1 MMAKDKYDKKEIIK
15 QLRSLVNSDPVKYD
29 ATRLAKVEN
38 EINQMDD
45 DQINRALLLAE
56 FQSALVRE
64 NHFDWTQ
71 EELDVIQAAIESCGI
86 KINEVKKLDKE
97 DGRDD
102 YAFVLDDDLKVVWV
116 NKMNPFIKPGIY
128 NLLGVGLNF
137 PCNNYQTVE
146 ELGKAVV
153 ETINKMREYA

>member
-1 MMAKDKYDKKEIIK
+1 MAKNKYDKKEIIK
-15 QLRSLVNSDPVKYD
+15 QLRNLVASDSVKYD
-29 ATRLAKVEN
+29 ATRMAKVEN

-64 NHFDWTQ
+64 DYFDWTQ
-71 EELDVIQAAIESCGI
+71 KELDVIQAAIESCGI

-116 NKMNPFIKPGIY
+116 NKMNPFIKSGIY

-146 ELGKAVV
+146 ELGNAVV
-153 ETINKMREYA
+153 ETIKKMRE

>member
-1 MMAKDKYDKKEIIK
+1 MAKSKYDKKEIIK
-15 QLRSLVNSDPVKYD
+15 QLRNLVASDSVKYD
-29 ATRLAKVEN
+29 ATRMAKVEN

-64 NHFDWTQ
+64 DYFDWTQ
-71 EELDVIQAAIESCGI
+71 KELDVIQAAIESCGI

-116 NKMNPFIKPGIY
+116 NKMNPFIKSGIY

-146 ELGKAVV
+146 ELGNAVV
-153 ETINKMREYA
+153 ETIKKMRE

>member
-1 MMAKDKYDKKEIIK
+1 MAKEKYDKKDIIK
-15 QLRSLVNSDPVKYD
+15 QLRNLVASDSVKYD

-38 EINQMDD
+38 EINQMND

-64 NHFDWTQ
+64 NYFDWTQ
-71 EELDVIQAAIESCGI
+71 DELNVIQAAIESCGI
-86 KINEVKKLDKE
+86 KINEVKKMDKE

-116 NKMNPFIKPGIY
+116 NKMNPFIKSGIY

-146 ELGKAVV
+146 ELGEAVV
-153 ETINKMREYA
+153 ETIKKVREYM

>member
-1 MMAKDKYDKKEIIK
+1 MAKKDKYDKKEIIK
-15 QLRSLVNSDPVKYD
+15 QLRSLVDSDPVKYD

-38 EINQMDD
+38 EINQMND

-56 FQSALVRE
+56 FQNALVRE
-64 NHFDWTQ
+64 NHYDWTQ
-71 EELDVIQAAIESCGI
+71 EELDVIRAAIESCGI
-86 KINEVKKLDKE
+86 KIKEVKKLDPE

-116 NKMNPFIKPGIY
+116 NKMNPFIKSGIY
-128 NLLGVGLNF
+128 NLLGVGSNF

-153 ETINKMREYA
+153 ETINKVREYM

>member
-1 MMAKDKYDKKEIIK
+1 MAKDQYDKKEIIK
-15 QLRSLVNSDPVKYD
+15 QLRNLVASDSVKYD

-38 EINQMDD
+38 EINQMND
-45 DQINRALLLAE
+45 DQINRSLLLAE

-64 NHFDWTQ
+64 NYFDWTP
-71 EELDVIQAAIESCGI
+71 EELNVIQAAIESCGI
-86 KINEVKKLDKE
+86 KINEVKKMDKE

-116 NKMNPFIKPGIY
+116 NKMNPFIKSGIY

-146 ELGKAVV
+146 ELGSAVV
-153 ETINKMREYA
+153 ETIKKVREYM

>member
-15 QLRSLVNSDPVKYD
+15 QLRNLVNSDPVKYD

-38 EINQMDD
+38 EINQMND

-146 ELGKAVV
+146 ELGEAVV
-153 ETINKMREYA
+153 ETIKKMREYA

>member
-1 MMAKDKYDKKEIIK
+1 MAKNKYDKKEIIK
-15 QLRSLVNSDPVKYD
+15 QLRNLVASDSVKYD
-29 ATRLAKVEN
+29 ATRMAKVEN

-64 NHFDWTQ
+64 DYFDWTQ
-71 EELDVIQAAIESCGI
+71 KELDVIQAAIESCGI

-116 NKMNPFIKPGIY
+116 NKMNPFIKSGIY

-146 ELGKAVV
+146 ELGNAVV
-153 ETINKMREYA
+153 ETIKKMREYA

>member
-1 MMAKDKYDKKEIIK
+1 MAKKDKYDKKEIIK
-15 QLRSLVNSDPVKYD
+15 QLRSLVDSDPVKYD

-38 EINQMDD
+38 EINQMND

-56 FQSALVRE
+56 FQNALVRE
-64 NHFDWTQ
+64 NHYDWTQ
-71 EELDVIQAAIESCGI
+71 EELDVIRAAIESCGI
-86 KINEVKKLDKE
+86 KIKEVKKLDPE

-116 NKMNPFIKPGIY
+116 NKMNPFIKSGIY
-128 NLLGVGLNF
+128 NLLGVGSNV

-153 ETINKMREYA
+153 ETINKVREYM

>member
-1 MMAKDKYDKKEIIK
+1 MAKEKYDKKDIIK
-15 QLRSLVNSDPVKYD
+15 QLRNLVASDSVKYD

-38 EINQMDD
+38 EINQMND

-64 NHFDWTQ
+64 NYFDWSQ
-71 EELDVIQAAIESCGI
+71 EELNVIQAAIESCGI
-86 KINEVKKLDKE
+86 KINEVKKMDKE

-116 NKMNPFIKPGIY
+116 NKMNPFIKSGIY

-146 ELGKAVV
+146 ELGEAVV
-153 ETINKMREYA
+153 ETIKKVREYM

>member
-1 MMAKDKYDKKEIIK
+1 MAKREKYDKKDIIK
-15 QLRSLVNSDPVKYD
+15 QLRNLVASDSAKYD

-38 EINQMDD
+38 EINQMND

-64 NHFDWTQ
+64 NYFDWTP
-71 EELDVIQAAIESCGI
+71 EELNVIQAAIESCGI
-86 KINEVKKLDKE
+86 KINEVKKMDKE

-116 NKMNPFIKPGIY
+116 NKMNPFIKSGIY

-146 ELGKAVV
+146 ELGEAVV
-153 ETINKMREYA
+153 ETIKKVREYM

>member
-1 MMAKDKYDKKEIIK
+1 MAKSKYDKKEIIK
-15 QLRSLVNSDPVKYD
+15 QLRNLVASDSVKYD
-29 ATRLAKVEN
+29 ATRMAKVEN

-64 NHFDWTQ
+64 DYFDWTQ
-71 EELDVIQAAIESCGI
+71 KELDVIQAAIESCGI

-116 NKMNPFIKPGIY
+116 NKMNPFIKSGIY

-146 ELGKAVV
+146 ELGNAVV
-153 ETINKMREYA
+153 ETIKKMREYA

>member
-1 MMAKDKYDKKEIIK
+1 MAKEKYDKKEIIK
-15 QLRSLVNSDPVKYD
+15 QLRNLVASDSVKYD

-56 FQSALVRE
+56 FQSALVRV
-64 NHFDWTQ
+64 NYFDWTQ

-86 KINEVKKLDKE
+86 KINEVKKMDKE

-146 ELGKAVV
+146 ELGAAVV
-153 ETINKMREYA
+153 ETIKKVREYM

>member
-1 MMAKDKYDKKEIIK
+1 MVKEKYDKKEIIK
-15 QLRSLVNSDPVKYD
+15 QLRNLVACDSVKYD

-71 EELDVIQAAIESCGI
+71 EELDVIKAAIESCGI
-86 KINEVKKLDKE
+86 KINEVKKMDKE

-146 ELGKAVV
+146 ELGEAVV
-153 ETINKMREYA
+153 ETIKKMREYA